1 MKLLLISYNRT
12 LYIGI
17 EETYV
22 LVLRNLANNPLNYLW
37 GEANGLDSTK
47 MKLCVCPE
55 KGEILAGNIQKM
67 EIIIT
72 PIKQVRYLF
81 NFLKI

>member
-1 MKLLLISYNRT
+1 M
-12 LYIGI
+12 
-17 EETYV
+17 
-22 LVLRNLANNPLNYLW
+22 LRNLANSSLNYLW

-72 PIKQVRYLF
+72 PIKEVRYLF